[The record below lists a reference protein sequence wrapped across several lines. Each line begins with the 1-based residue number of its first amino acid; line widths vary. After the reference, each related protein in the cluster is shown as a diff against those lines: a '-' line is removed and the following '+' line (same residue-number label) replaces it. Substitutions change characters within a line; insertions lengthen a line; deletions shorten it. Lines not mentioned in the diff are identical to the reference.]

1 MKIKFLSIALVVL
14 SNHLGAQHMGN
25 MNYQHQTGSTN
36 YQHQIVLPVNVIN
49 VPEPTSNNIVQSIK
63 GLCNVKADGY
73 VAIFS
78 VSQAGTTASEVN
90 QLIEERINLVLTS
103 CKSITGIST
112 YVDMI
117 SFVPFYETESVKKIF
132 SKKTYNEVPKGFE
145 VKKNLHIKYSNSNL
159 LNKLISLCSQAEIYD
174 LVRVDYFSD
183 SIAIKKRALMTK
195 ANSLLQERMKN
206 RVSIM
211 GIDLANY
218 DKYMAEDYKVVF
230 PVEMY
235 TAYQAY
241 ATNSL
246 AFKGLGTVQ
255 EATKSTTYYY
265 KPYFDKDFDFVINP
279 QIMEPVIQVVYELKV
294 NYVPKPKEVIVPKND
309 PMVQKEIQIQK
320 ELIMVT
326 STGEFK
332 SINMGT
338 H

>member
-1 MKIKFLSIALVVL
+1 
-14 SNHLGAQHMGN
+14 
-25 MNYQHQTGSTN
+25 
-36 YQHQIVLPVNVIN
+36 
-49 VPEPTSNNIVQSIK
+49 
-63 GLCNVKADGY
+63 
-73 VAIFS
+73 
-78 VSQAGTTASEVN
+78 
-90 QLIEERINLVLTS
+90 
-103 CKSITGIST
+103 
-112 YVDMI
+112 MI